1 LAQDFNKAS
10 SKSYSMQTVTLHDK
24 TFELFIDENTIK
36 AAIAALAVKIN
47 SAYEDKNPLFLGI
60 LNGSFLFAAD
70 LFRQING
77 NAEISFLKMASY
89 QGTATT
95 GKINELIGLNED
107 ISNRHIIV
115 IEDIVDTGITLEK
128 IIADLQKRQ
137 PASIAIATLLFKPA
151 AYQKSIPVDYVGI
164 EVANDF
170 LVGYGLDYDGLGR
183 NLKEIYK
190 LKPQQ

>member
-1 LAQDFNKAS
+1 
-10 SKSYSMQTVTLHDK
+10 MQTVTLHDK
-24 TFELFIDENTIK
+24 TFELFIAEN
-36 AAIAALAVKIN
+36 AIQQSISTLAVQIN
-47 SAYEDKNPLFLGI
+47 ADYAGKNPLFLGI

-70 LFRQING
+70 LFRQIEG

-95 GKINELIGLNED
+95 GKISELIGLNED
-107 ISNRHIIV
+107 ISERHVII

-128 IIADLQKRQ
+128 IIKDLIAKQ

-151 AYQKSIPVDYVGI
+151 AYQKKIPVNYVGM
-164 EVANDF
+164 EVGNDF

-190 LKPQQ
+190 LKA

>member
-1 LAQDFNKAS
+1 
-10 SKSYSMQTVTLHDK
+10 MQTVTLHDK
-24 TFELFIDENTIK
+24 TFELFIAENAIQQ
-36 AAIAALAVKIN
+36 AIANLARQIN
-47 SAYEDKNPLFLGI
+47 KAYVGKKPLFLGI

-70 LFRQING
+70 LFRQIEG

-95 GKINELIGLNED
+95 GKISELIGLNED
-107 ISNRHIIV
+107 ISDRHVIV

-128 IIADLQKRQ
+128 IIVDLETKQ

-151 AYQKSIPVDYVGI
+151 AYQKSIPVNFIGM

-183 NLKEIYK
+183 NLKEIYRLK
-190 LKPQQ
+190 L

>member
-1 LAQDFNKAS
+1 
-10 SKSYSMQTVTLHDK
+10 MPTVTLHDK
-24 TFELFIDENTIK
+24 SFELFIDEQSIRE
-36 AAIAALAVKIN
+36 AITALAKQIN
-47 SAYEDKNPLFLGI
+47 TDYKGKYPLFLGI

-70 LFRQING
+70 LFRLIEGQ
-77 NAEISFLKMASY
+77 AEISFLKMASY
-89 QGTATT
+89 QGTSTT

-107 ISNRHIIV
+107 ITNRHIIV

-128 IIADLQKRQ
+128 IIEDLQKRN

-151 AYQKSIPVDYVGI
+151 AYQKTIPVNYVGMH
-164 EVANDF
+164 VANDF

-190 LKPQQ
+190 LKS

>member
-1 LAQDFNKAS
+1 
-10 SKSYSMQTVTLHDK
+10 MQTVTLHDK
-24 TFELFIDENTIK
+24 SFELFISEQTIHE
-36 AAIAALAVKIN
+36 AITLLAQKIN
-47 SAYEDKNPLFLGI
+47 HDYVGKNPLFLGI

-70 LFRQING
+70 LFRQIKG

-89 QGTATT
+89 EGTATT

-107 ISNRHIIV
+107 ISNRHVIV

-128 IIADLQKRQ
+128 IISDLQKKQ
-137 PASIAIATLLFKPA
+137 AASIAIATLLFKPA
-151 AYQKSIPVDYVGI
+151 AYQKTIPVNYVGL
-164 EVANDF
+164 EVGNDF

-190 LKPQQ
+190 LKS

>member
-1 LAQDFNKAS
+1 
-10 SKSYSMQTVTLHDK
+10 MQTVTLHDK
-24 TFELFIDENTIK
+24 TFELFIAEQVIHD
-36 AAIAALAVKIN
+36 AISALAQQIN
-47 SAYEDKNPLFLGI
+47 KDYEGKNPLFLGI

-70 LFRQING
+70 LFRLIEG

-95 GKINELIGLNED
+95 GKINELIGINED
-107 ISNRHIIV
+107 ITNRHVIIL
-115 IEDIVDTGITLEK
+115 EDIVDTGITLEK
-128 IIADLQKRQ
+128 IISDLNTKN

-151 AYQKSIPVDYVGI
+151 AYQKSIPVNYIGMK
-164 EVANDF
+164 VANDF

-190 LKPQQ
+190 LK

>member
-1 LAQDFNKAS
+1 
-10 SKSYSMQTVTLHDK
+10 MQTVTLHDK
-24 TFELFIDENTIK
+24 TFELFITEQ
-36 AAIAALAVKIN
+36 AIYDAISALAQQIN
-47 SAYEDKNPLFLGI
+47 KDYEGKNPLFLGI

-70 LFRQING
+70 LFRLIEG

-95 GKINELIGLNED
+95 GKINELIGINED
-107 ISNRHIIV
+107 ITHRHVII

-128 IIADLQKRQ
+128 IISDLNKKN

-151 AYQKSIPVDYVGI
+151 AYQKSIPVNYIGMK
-164 EVANDF
+164 VANDF

-190 LKPQQ
+190 LK

>member
-1 LAQDFNKAS
+1 
-10 SKSYSMQTVTLHDK
+10 MQTVKLHDK
-24 TFELFIDENTIK
+24 TFELFIDENSIK
-36 AAIAALAVKIN
+36 SAIADLSLRIN
-47 SAYEDKNPLFLGI
+47 TAYEGKNTLFLGI

-151 AYQKSIPVDYVGI
+151 AYQKNIKVNYVGI

-183 NLKEIYK
+183 NLKEIYR
-190 LKPQQ
+190 LKA

>member
-1 LAQDFNKAS
+1 
-10 SKSYSMQTVTLHDK
+10 MQTVTLHDK
-24 TFELFIDENTIK
+24 TFELFITEQ
-36 AAIAALAVKIN
+36 AIHDAISALAQQIN
-47 SAYEDKNPLFLGI
+47 KDYEGKNPLFLGI

-70 LFRQING
+70 LFRLIEG

-95 GKINELIGLNED
+95 GKINELIGINED
-107 ISNRHIIV
+107 ITNRHVIIL
-115 IEDIVDTGITLEK
+115 EDIVDTGITLEK
-128 IIADLQKRQ
+128 IISDLNTKN

-151 AYQKSIPVDYVGI
+151 AYQKSIPVNYIGMK
-164 EVANDF
+164 VANDF

-190 LKPQQ
+190 LK

>member
-1 LAQDFNKAS
+1 
-10 SKSYSMQTVTLHDK
+10 MQTVKLHDK
-24 TFELFIDENTIK
+24 TFELFIGENSIK
-36 AAIAALAVKIN
+36 SAIADLALRIN
-47 SAYEDKNPLFLGI
+47 TAYEGKNPLFLGI

-151 AYQKSIPVDYVGI
+151 AYQKNITVNYVGI

-183 NLKEIYK
+183 NLKEIYR
-190 LKPQQ
+190 LKA

>member
-1 LAQDFNKAS
+1 
-10 SKSYSMQTVTLHDK
+10 MQTVTLHDK
-24 TFELFIDENTIK
+24 TFELFIAEQ
-36 AAIAALAVKIN
+36 AIHDAISALAQQIN
-47 SAYEDKNPLFLGI
+47 KDYEGKNPLFLGI

-70 LFRQING
+70 LFRLIEG

-95 GKINELIGLNED
+95 GKINELIGINED
-107 ISNRHIIV
+107 ITNRHVII

-128 IIADLQKRQ
+128 IISDLNTKN

-151 AYQKSIPVDYVGI
+151 AYQKSIPVNYIGMK
-164 EVANDF
+164 VANDF

-190 LKPQQ
+190 LK

>member
-1 LAQDFNKAS
+1 
-10 SKSYSMQTVTLHDK
+10 
-24 TFELFIDENTIK
+24 
-36 AAIAALAVKIN
+36 
-47 SAYEDKNPLFLGI
+47 
-60 LNGSFLFAAD
+60 
-70 LFRQING
+70 
-77 NAEISFLKMASY
+77 MASY

-151 AYQKSIPVDYVGI
+151 AYQKNITVNYVGI

-183 NLKEIYK
+183 NLKDVYQLSE
-190 LKPQQ
+190 